1 MNYNNSLKSKEMRSS
16 LGSFISDYSKN
27 KYNKDWDY
35 CLGLSYRYNVKN
47 LKWRN
52 NIKGLFKNLYNEDNK
67 IDGFI
72 INEYDS
78 NFSNIHHHLIIKSDL
93 KERDFSKIISKSW
106 DKIGLSDLK
115 VYDSKLDYCNYIV
128 KHYGKGE
135 ENEIDMLVSLI

>member
-1 MNYNNSLKSKEMRSS
+1 M
-16 LGSFISDYSKN
+16 
-27 KYNKDWDY
+27 
-35 CLGLSYRYNVKN
+35 KN

-52 NIKGLFKNLYNEDNK
+52 NIKRLFKNLYNEDNK

>member
-93 KERDFSKIISKSW
+93 IEKDFSKIISKSW

-115 VYDSKLDYCNYIV
+115 LYNSELDYCNYIV
-128 KHYGKGE
+128 KHYNKGE
-135 ENEIDMLVSLI
+135 ENEFNMIVNLM

>member
-93 KERDFSKIISKSW
+93 IDKDFSKIISKSW

-115 VYDSKLDYCNYIV
+115 LYNSELDYCNYIV
-128 KHYGKGE
+128 KHYNKGE
-135 ENEIDMLVSLI
+135 ENEFNMIVNLM

>member
-115 VYDSKLDYCNYIV
+115 VYDGKLDYCNYIV

>member
-1 MNYNNSLKSKEMRSS
+1 MEYNNSLESKEMRSS
-16 LGSFISDYSKN
+16 LGSFIRDYSKN
-27 KYNKDWDY
+27 RYNKDWDY

-52 NIKGLFKNLYNEDNK
+52 NVKGLFKNLYSKDNK

-93 KERDFSKIISKSW
+93 IEKDFSKIISKSW

-115 VYDSKLDYCNYIV
+115 LYNSELDYCHYIV
-128 KHYGKGE
+128 KHYSKGE
-135 ENEIDMLVSLI
+135 ENEFNMIVNLM